1 MTASRADNY
10 FVTTLLPRS
19 NLECQYL
26 IKFTDKKPPSVFADN
41 LESGVKLGLVR
52 AG

>member
-1 MTASRADNY
+1 MIGLLNNY
-10 FVTTLLPRS
+10 SVTTLLAGS

-26 IKFTDKKPPSVFADN
+26 IKLAEKNPLPVFAKS
-41 LESGVKLGLVR
+41 LVSGVKLGLVR